1 MQQSKLVG
9 YSIAVSDVVLG
20 KELCQRCLTLLL
32 QFTVI
37 PAQYRLNLC
46 LSLSRMGKV
55 YPRRLHMLRLR
66 GKNLHL
72 VTALQLMTQRYKLM
86 VYLCSDAMAAE
97 EGVDRESKVESG
109 TSSRHCL
116 DFALWGKH
124 EYLRSKEIELD
135 SIKKV
140 HSIRLRVVKNLL
152 DGAQPFVQFRL
163 VLRKLFLHAVFV
175 FPMESYVA
183 LSILI
188 GILMLAVGAAQ
199 LIVALTSGNYLAM
212 RGYMVVGGI
221 IDVLLGLFL
230 CVYPGVTFALLP
242 VMLGIWMMY
251 HSFMM
256 ISFGGDLETFNI
268 GGSTSVVVG
277 GILLLLLSIM
287 VLANP
292 FSAGVA
298 TVVVMA
304 GLGLIVLGLLLCWL
318 ALKLKNIHLNFEK
331 EYPR

>member
-1 MQQSKLVG
+1 MKRHFENLTSKAG
-9 YSIAVSDVVLG
+9 RAV
-20 KELCQRCLTLLL
+20 R
-32 QFTVI
+32 
-37 PAQYRLNLC
+37 
-46 LSLSRMGKV
+46 
-55 YPRRLHMLRLR
+55 HWW
-66 GKNLHL
+66 
-72 VTALQLMTQRYKLM
+72 LM
-86 VYLCSDAMAAE
+86 MAA
-97 EGVDRESKVESG
+97 GILTVAAG
-109 TSSRHCL
+109 
-116 DFALWGKH
+116 
-124 EYLRSKEIELD
+124 I
-135 SIKKV
+135 
-140 HSIRLRVVKNLL
+140 
-152 DGAQPFVQFRL
+152 
-163 VLRKLFLHAVFV
+163 AVFV

-212 RGYMVVGGI
+212 RGYMIVGGI

-298 TVVVMA
+298 TVVVIA

>member
-1 MQQSKLVG
+1 MKRHFENLTSKAG
-9 YSIAVSDVVLG
+9 RAV
-20 KELCQRCLTLLL
+20 R
-32 QFTVI
+32 
-37 PAQYRLNLC
+37 
-46 LSLSRMGKV
+46 
-55 YPRRLHMLRLR
+55 HWW
-66 GKNLHL
+66 
-72 VTALQLMTQRYKLM
+72 LM
-86 VYLCSDAMAAE
+86 MAA
-97 EGVDRESKVESG
+97 GILTVAAG
-109 TSSRHCL
+109 
-116 DFALWGKH
+116 
-124 EYLRSKEIELD
+124 I
-135 SIKKV
+135 
-140 HSIRLRVVKNLL
+140 
-152 DGAQPFVQFRL
+152 
-163 VLRKLFLHAVFV
+163 AVFV

-268 GGSTSVVVG
+268 SGSTSVVVG

-298 TVVVMA
+298 TVVVIA

>member
-1 MQQSKLVG
+1 MKRHFENLTSKAG
-9 YSIAVSDVVLG
+9 RAV
-20 KELCQRCLTLLL
+20 R
-32 QFTVI
+32 
-37 PAQYRLNLC
+37 
-46 LSLSRMGKV
+46 
-55 YPRRLHMLRLR
+55 HWW
-66 GKNLHL
+66 
-72 VTALQLMTQRYKLM
+72 LM
-86 VYLCSDAMAAE
+86 MAA
-97 EGVDRESKVESG
+97 GILTVAAG
-109 TSSRHCL
+109 
-116 DFALWGKH
+116 
-124 EYLRSKEIELD
+124 I
-135 SIKKV
+135 
-140 HSIRLRVVKNLL
+140 
-152 DGAQPFVQFRL
+152 
-163 VLRKLFLHAVFV
+163 AVFV

-212 RGYMVVGGI
+212 RGYMIVGGI

>member
-1 MQQSKLVG
+1 MKRHFENLTSKAG
-9 YSIAVSDVVLG
+9 RAV
-20 KELCQRCLTLLL
+20 R
-32 QFTVI
+32 
-37 PAQYRLNLC
+37 
-46 LSLSRMGKV
+46 
-55 YPRRLHMLRLR
+55 HWW
-66 GKNLHL
+66 
-72 VTALQLMTQRYKLM
+72 LM
-86 VYLCSDAMAAE
+86 MAA
-97 EGVDRESKVESG
+97 GILTVAAG
-109 TSSRHCL
+109 
-116 DFALWGKH
+116 
-124 EYLRSKEIELD
+124 I
-135 SIKKV
+135 
-140 HSIRLRVVKNLL
+140 
-152 DGAQPFVQFRL
+152 
-163 VLRKLFLHAVFV
+163 AVFV

-212 RGYMVVGGI
+212 RGYMIVGGI

-318 ALKLKNIHLNFEK
+318 ALKFKNIHLNFEK

>member
-1 MQQSKLVG
+1 MKRHFENLTSKAG
-9 YSIAVSDVVLG
+9 RAV
-20 KELCQRCLTLLL
+20 R
-32 QFTVI
+32 
-37 PAQYRLNLC
+37 
-46 LSLSRMGKV
+46 
-55 YPRRLHMLRLR
+55 HWW
-66 GKNLHL
+66 
-72 VTALQLMTQRYKLM
+72 LM
-86 VYLCSDAMAAE
+86 MAA
-97 EGVDRESKVESG
+97 GILTVAAG
-109 TSSRHCL
+109 
-116 DFALWGKH
+116 
-124 EYLRSKEIELD
+124 I
-135 SIKKV
+135 
-140 HSIRLRVVKNLL
+140 
-152 DGAQPFVQFRL
+152 
-163 VLRKLFLHAVFV
+163 AVFV

-230 CVYPGVTFALLP
+230 CIYPGVTFALLP

-298 TVVVMA
+298 TVVVIA